1 MKELESQRVSL
12 KAYYQNQL
20 EQVIGQKLKE
30 FQQQIDNVEDELATN
45 AKQRELLIAE
55 RAIKQMGLINQK

>member
-1 MKELESQRVSL
+1 MESQRIAL

-20 EQVIGQKLKE
+20 EQVISEKLKE
-30 FQQQIDNVEDELATN
+30 FQQQIDLVEEQLTAN

-55 RAIKQMGLINQK
+55 RAIKQIGLINQK